1 MKTQVLETREAP
13 VKWWAAQDARMR
25 SLVNSSL
32 YTQKQK
38 TQVERMKLAL
48 EMVYAAKGVHIAY
61 GKTGISVKVDG
72 ALIADRAN
80 LKLLEAEWAAQGV
93 TKKVTAQ
100 GITYRVS
107 A

>member
-1 MKTQVLETREAP
+1 
-13 VKWWAAQDARMR
+13 
-25 SLVNSSL
+25 
-32 YTQKQK
+32 
-38 TQVERMKLAL
+38 MKLAL

>member
-38 TQVERMKLAL
+38 TQV
-48 EMVYAAKGVHIAY
+48 
-61 GKTGISVKVDG
+61 
-72 ALIADRAN
+72 
-80 LKLLEAEWAAQGV
+80 
-93 TKKVTAQ
+93 
-100 GITYRVS
+100 
-107 A
+107 